1 VDEGALQRLLDL
13 QSEDSSIKRCEERRS
28 SLPEARRLE
37 EVSAQLGELQAD
49 TEIAR
54 KQLEEVTREH
64 HRLEGEIGIG
74 DQKIQKE
81 EQRLFSGA
89 VSNPKELGALQA
101 EVAML
106 KRRRSDLEDQLLEV
120 MLQKDDAATT
130 LSSLEKERSET
141 KIQADALRQT
151 VEQSIVQIDRELA
164 DHRTKR
170 SSIAATIPEDL
181 LSMYDRTRSTKGGVG
196 AAALIDSTCQGC
208 HTRLPS
214 KEAERLRAERGLQR
228 CDNCGRILVVK

>member
-1 VDEGALQRLLDL
+1 MDDDALHRLLDV
-13 QSEDSSIKRCEERRS
+13 QAEDSAIKRLEDRRS
-28 SLPEARRLE
+28 SLPEAIRLV
-37 EVSAQLGELQAD
+37 EVSDQLAELEAD
-49 TEIAR
+49 SEIAG
-54 KQLEEVTREH
+54 KQLEEITREH
-64 HRLEGEIGIG
+64 HRLEGEIGLG

-106 KRRRSDLEDQLLEV
+106 KRKRGELEDHLLEV
-120 MLQKDDAATT
+120 MLQKDDAASTAA
-130 LSSLEKERSET
+130 SLEKDRSET
-141 KIQADALRQT
+141 AGQAEMLRET
-151 VEQSIVQIDRELA
+151 VARLMTEIDNERGERGTTRA
-164 DHRTKR
+164 N
-170 SSIAATIPEDL
+170 IAATIPPDL
-181 LSMYDRTRSTKGGVG
+181 SSLYEKIRSAKGGVG

-228 CDNCGRILVVK
+228 CENCGRLLVIV